1 MLSVKGT
8 KTARSRREVSLTV
21 AAVAALDAVPARLDS
36 TYVFAS
42 IRGGPFD
49 LHNFRNRTWGPAIE
63 ASGIATPAR
72 LYDLRSTFAS
82 NALAAG
88 ITTFELARIMGTS
101 VGMIEAHYG
110 ALIDTAHDAILA
122 RLEAI

>member
-1 MLSVKGT
+1 M
-8 KTARSRREVSLTV
+8 
-21 AAVAALDAVPARLDS
+21 
-36 TYVFAS
+36 
-42 IRGGPFD
+42 
-49 LHNFRNRTWGPAIE
+49 HNFRNRVWATADE
-63 ASGIATPAR
+63 TAGIAKPAR

-110 ALIDTAHDAILA
+110 ALIDTAHDGILA
-122 RLEAI
+122 RLEGFGA